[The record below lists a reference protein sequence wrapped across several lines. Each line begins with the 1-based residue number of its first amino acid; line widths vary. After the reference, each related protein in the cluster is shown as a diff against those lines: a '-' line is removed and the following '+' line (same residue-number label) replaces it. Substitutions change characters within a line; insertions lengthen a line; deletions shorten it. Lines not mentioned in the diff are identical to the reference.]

1 MENARGSFEIL
12 TAQAAAPGGPDL
24 GDLGDLNHVSSS
36 GAFSA
41 DSDESC
47 WSRTVVLRG
56 GFCIPGDA
64 WQNLE
69 TLLVVTTRGLLQGS
83 SGERLRMLLNTQ
95 RCTGQPRTT
104 SGVKC

>member
-1 MENARGSFEIL
+1 MLENSGGGFEIL

-47 WSRTVVLRG
+47 WSRTVVLG
-56 GFCIPGDA
+56 GDSASHGMLRKI
-64 WQNLE
+64 WRHYW
-69 TLLVVTTRGLLQGS
+69 LL
-83 SGERLRMLLNTQ
+83 
-95 RCTGQPRTT
+95 
-104 SGVKC
+104 